1 LCSVFVFRRRIE
13 EQNAKHPCVEMG
25 MFLYSLV
32 QIQVLYHSHAL
43 IE

>member
-1 LCSVFVFRRRIE
+1 MCPVFVFRSRIE
-13 EQNAKHPCVEMG
+13 EQNAKHPCVKLG

-32 QIQVLYHSHAL
+32 QIQVLYHSNAL